1 MMHTSTTAQPV
12 PVVRMHQR
20 GFDRPADLG
29 TGQLVAQVRAAV
41 TVVDAVCTLAIVDG
55 QIFTARSYLDITCRR
70 EGKQKEI
77 TNQLMS

>member
-1 MMHTSTTAQPV
+1 MMHTCTTAQPV

-29 TGQLVAQVRAAV
+29 TGQLVAQVCAAV

-55 QIFTARSYLDITCRR
+55 QIFTARSYLDITCRER
-70 EGKQKEI
+70 KQKEI